1 MAGVSPAA
9 LLTMYSRPNTTVYD
23 RALAHMRQRNWRAAL
38 NVLPLPA
45 ALTAAHARRLI
56 LRAHCFWGLEDRG
69 AALEAA
75 MAAQRL
81 AAADPT
87 ILDAVGTL
95 FSLLNDQHRALE
107 ALDRAVKLAPGDPR
121 FLYNRASV
129 RRFVGDLEGA
139 EADYDLVIAAR
150 PGDYEA
156 YLNRSELRAQTSERN
171 HITQLEARLPH
182 AAVDW
187 RAGMQIRY
195 ALAKEYEDLGRYEQS
210 FRHLRAG
217 ADLRRAHMTYDVSTD
232 VATAGWIVDAF
243 PHLPAAVSA
252 ASPQPETRRGPIFV
266 VGLPRSGTTL
276 VERILSNHS
285 AIAGAGELNC
295 FALSV
300 VDAATAQHGER
311 NLPRR
316 ELVYAAASLDFPAL
330 GREYLRR
337 AQSALGVDG
346 RFIDK
351 MPLNYLYCGL
361 IRRAL
366 PEAGII
372 HVTRHPMAVG
382 YAMYKTLFKDG
393 YPFSYDLTDIARYY
407 LAYQKVVDHWRV
419 LLHDSWLEV
428 SYESLVADQEG
439 QTRRLLSYCGLD
451 WQDSCLHFHR
461 NPRAS
466 TTASAAQVRRP
477 IYRTSV
483 DKWRHFAPQLE
494 PLRRALIEGGVTV

>member
-1 MAGVSPAA
+1 MH
-9 LLTMYSRPNTTVYD
+9 SRPNTTVYD
-23 RALAHMRQRNWRAAL
+23 QALAHMRRRNWRAAL
-38 NVLPLPA
+38 DILPLPA
-45 ALTAAHARRLI
+45 VLTAAHAQRLI

-69 AALEAA
+69 ATLEAA

-81 AAADPT
+81 AAADPA

-95 FSLLNDQHRALE
+95 FSLVNDQDRALE
-107 ALDRAVKLAPGDPR
+107 ALDRAVELAPGDPR
-121 FLYNRASV
+121 FRYNRASV

-139 EADYDLVIAAR
+139 EADYDVVIAAR

-156 YLNRSELRAQTSERN
+156 YLNRSELRAQTPERN

-182 AAVDW
+182 AAKDW
-187 RAGMQIRY
+187 RAGVQIRY
-195 ALAKEYEDLGRYEQS
+195 ALAKECEDLGRYEQS
-210 FRHLRAG
+210 FQHLRAG

-243 PHLPAAVSA
+243 PGSPPAVAP
-252 ASPQPETRRGPIFV
+252 ASPHTETRAPIFV

-285 AIAGAGELNC
+285 TIAGAGELNC

-300 VDAATAQHGER
+300 VDAATRKQGKQD
-311 NLPRR
+311 LPRR

-330 GREYLRR
+330 GGEYLRR
-337 AQSALGVDG
+337 AQSVLGVDG

-361 IRRAL
+361 IRRTL
-366 PEAGII
+366 PEARII

-393 YPFSYDLTDIARYY
+393 YPFSYDLNDIARYY
-407 LAYQKVVDHWRV
+407 LAYRKVVDHWRGS
-419 LLHDSWLEV
+419 LHDSWLEV
-428 SYESLVADQEG
+428 SYENLVADQEG
-439 QTRRLLSYCGLD
+439 ETRRLLSHCGLD
-451 WQDSCLHFHR
+451 WQDACLHFHK
-461 NPRAS
+461 NPKSS
-466 TTASAAQVRRP
+466 TTASATQVRRP
-477 IYRTSV
+477 IYRTSLAR
-483 DKWRHFAPQLE
+483 WRHFGPQLE